1 MNCGRC
7 KFQVSQDMKFA
18 LMKNIC
24 PACGNQLFSDDEMK
38 DISIVKNKVLK
49 QSFSIGFPDELSFDV
64 ALFVLNEIKN
74 GIVQKYFDK
83 MISAKVNNSV
93 SEDDNVSSHNEDEL
107 PRDDFKDRIR
117 AEIESEFPELQGLQN
132 DSFIVRGQHESAD
145 DKARRLRDIARK
157 AGRDNKQGAKVRRV
171 DS

>member
-64 ALFVLNEIKN
+64 ALFVFNEIKN
-74 GIVQKYFDK
+74 GIGQK
-83 MISAKVNNSV
+83 
-93 SEDDNVSSHNEDEL
+93 L
-107 PRDDFKDRIR
+107 P
-117 AEIESEFPELQGLQN
+117 APLPS
-132 DSFIVRGQHESAD
+132 
-145 DKARRLRDIARK
+145 
-157 AGRDNKQGAKVRRV
+157 
-171 DS
+171 